1 MNEQTLKDRLR
12 SISKEKN
19 IKFNVCWKQ
28 LLLERFLVR
37 LTRSSQADKFIFKG
51 GMLLSYIFKIGRET
65 IDLDFLLNRMKGEE
79 KELRASFQEIISVK
93 SEDGFAFSIDDIA
106 LLSQPHMNYPGYRVS
121 LRVKLGKMQDKIQ
134 IDLGIGDVVE
144 PESVTINSLE
154 YHGNPLLAG
163 IISLLA
169 YPIETI
175 FAEKLETVLSKG
187 ESNTRM
193 KDYHDLFL
201 LSRDQAPLNCQ
212 KLQTSLTNTFL
223 NRKTNLHLI
232 GFDERQMQRLA
243 IQWKRHIGSLGNM
256 AQELKLPVD
265 FKEIVDTINCY
276 LRTLPMIDLQI
287 PGVYSE
293 TT

>member
-1 MNEQTLKDRLR
+1 
-12 SISKEKN
+12 
-19 IKFNVCWKQ
+19 
-28 LLLERFLVR
+28 
-37 LTRSSQADKFIFKG
+37 
-51 GMLLSYIFKIGRET
+51 
-65 IDLDFLLNRMKGEE
+65 
-79 KELRASFQEIISVK
+79 
-93 SEDGFAFSIDDIA
+93 
-106 LLSQPHMNYPGYRVS
+106 MNYPGYRVS